1 MYSWRAQDSRERVT
15 DPFGEK
21 KKRAREKQRGNMSSP
36 GPKSSKA
43 RLTLCDN
50 VRMSTSDG
58 FINGR
63 TLRQASMYNWSFLA
77 GALRNQCSTSD
88 SGESGKKKG
97 REVKPESIINLD
109 FPVHG
114 TLPQQ
119 ELATMASLCSCAVTN
134 LPCNGCG
141 WMMKRFRGTLT
152 REKKSHF
159 VAFHCIFILG
169 SGFCPLTRLKNP
181 SFRVHRRGQRV
192 GLLVVGRFLNSGTG
206 IVQTS
211 NPS

>member
-1 MYSWRAQDSRERVT
+1 
-15 DPFGEK
+15 
-21 KKRAREKQRGNMSSP
+21 
-36 GPKSSKA
+36 
-43 RLTLCDN
+43 
-50 VRMSTSDG
+50 MSTSDG

-63 TLRQASMYNWSFLA
+63 SLRQASMYNWSFLA

-88 SGESGKKKG
+88 SGESGEEKG

-134 LPCNGCG
+134 LPCNGCC

-152 REKKSHF
+152 REQKSHF
-159 VAFHCIFILG
+159 VVFHCVFILG

-192 GLLVVGRFLNSGTG
+192 GLLPVGRFLNSGTE
-206 IVQTS
+206 IAQTHIHPERFMGRFDLS
-211 NPS
+211 LQIFKWKGQKMQGVLDSGLFTSFTEHQVICPIQ